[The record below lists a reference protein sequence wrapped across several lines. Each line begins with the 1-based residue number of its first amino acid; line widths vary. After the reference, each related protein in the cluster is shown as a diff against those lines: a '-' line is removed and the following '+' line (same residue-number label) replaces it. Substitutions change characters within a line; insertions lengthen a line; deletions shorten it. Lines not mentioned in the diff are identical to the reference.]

1 MVEDKLLCYEPI
13 SKRYF
18 HATEAALLEA
28 FYSLNRDFALNG
40 YASMNDLY
48 NYLGLDYIP
57 EGDLKGWCADYLAAD
72 WEYFWIDFS
81 YSQQGYAGENQEV
94 LLMGNISRK
103 SKKKLIQKMK
113 ATYHEI
119 QLIKIMYTEE
129 ALPRYKVPTKL
140 YCRNDGRNKY
150 PHIAI
155 FFGKKNHPRDVVE
168 VYQHHVKPIK
178 YCSNSD
184 HHRLDCM
191 GLGWR
196 WRRRRRY

>member
-1 MVEDKLLCYEPI
+1 MQNPV
-13 SKRYF
+13 
-18 HATEAALLEA
+18 A
-28 FYSLNRDFALNG
+28 G
-40 YASMNDLY
+40 
-48 NYLGLDYIP
+48 
-57 EGDLKGWCADYLAAD
+57 
-72 WEYFWIDFS
+72 

-140 YCRNDGRNKY
+140 YCRNDVRDNY
-150 PHIAI
+150 PHIAM

-168 VYQHHVKPIK
+168 VYQHHVNLIK
-178 YCSNSD
+178 
-184 HHRLDCM
+184 
-191 GLGWR
+191 
-196 WRRRRRY
+196 

>member
-1 MVEDKLLCYEPI
+1 MQNPV
-13 SKRYF
+13 
-18 HATEAALLEA
+18 A
-28 FYSLNRDFALNG
+28 G
-40 YASMNDLY
+40 
-48 NYLGLDYIP
+48 
-57 EGDLKGWCADYLAAD
+57 
-72 WEYFWIDFS
+72 

-140 YCRNDGRNKY
+140 YCRNDGRDNY
-150 PHIAI
+150 PHIAM

-168 VYQHHVKPIK
+168 VYQHHTNLIK
-178 YCSNSD
+178 
-184 HHRLDCM
+184 
-191 GLGWR
+191 
-196 WRRRRRY
+196 

>member
-1 MVEDKLLCYEPI
+1 MEHDIYDSLRLTATTCGKIADVLNAIAECLEKVTACLMDLIEEIKRQPLKMILQKLRPDYKDKCKI
-13 SKRYF
+13 RW
-18 HATEAALLEA
+18 
-28 FYSLNRDFALNG
+28 
-40 YASMNDLY
+40 
-48 NYLGLDYIP
+48 LDIP
-57 EGDLKGWCADYLAAD
+57 NK
-72 WEYFWIDFS
+72 
-81 YSQQGYAGENQEV
+81 V

-140 YCRNDGRNKY
+140 YCRNDGRDKY

-178 YCSNSD
+178 
-184 HHRLDCM
+184 
-191 GLGWR
+191 
-196 WRRRRRY
+196 